1 MPRRVDTLVRPHLGT
16 LAIPSG
22 QRRAAAHHRLLA
34 RFEGERVL
42 GYALLLPAII
52 YIALLIGY
60 PFVLAVWIA
69 LTNQTVGSAN
79 PKFVGFDNFA
89 WAWENS
95 IFQTALRNTL
105 LLTFGTELVKML
117 LGTTLAFLL
126 VRPFRGRGVARALII
141 IPWAIPIAISVIAW
155 RWMFDS
161 QYSVINWVLVHA
173 GLISAS
179 AKPNYLGDPNLAL
192 WSVAAVNV
200 WRGVPFSA
208 IIVMAGLTSIPQD
221 LLEAAHLDG
230 ASFLQR
236 WRMVI
241 VPIIAPILFIALA
254 QLPARSA
261 SEAQA
266 KSGHDI
272 FGWFAQGGPRLY
284 DDLLVDLSDVVKQVG
299 EKNGG
304 WDRSAED
311 LCLVEGKWKGM
322 PDFLVPF
329 LSSYR
334 KDAWTTA
341 GLPNGPDTWDDLLK
355 GG

>member
-1 MPRRVDTLVRPHLGT
+1 
-16 LAIPSG
+16 
-22 QRRAAAHHRLLA
+22 LLA
-34 RFEGERVL
+34 RFEGERLL
-42 GYALLLPAII
+42 GYALLLPAIV
-52 YIALLIGY
+52 YIVALIGY

-79 PKFVGFDNFA
+79 AKFVGFDNFG

-105 LLTFGTELVKML
+105 LLTFGTELVKMV

-161 QYSVINWVLVHA
+161 QYSVINWALVHA
-173 GLISAS
+173 GLMSAS
-179 AKPNYLGDPNLAL
+179 AKPNYLGDPSIAL

-208 IIVMAGLTSIPQD
+208 IIVMAGLTAIPQD
-221 LLEAAHLDG
+221 LIEAAHLDG

-241 VPIIAPILFIALA
+241 VPIIAPILFIAL
-254 QLPARSA
+254 LFSVVFTLTDMTVVYLLT
-261 SEAQA
+261 
-266 KSGHDI
+266 G
-272 FGWFAQGGPRLY
+272 GGPVNSTHVLSSLAFQVGIRSTALSRGAAISLFLFPAV
-284 DDLLVDLSDVVKQVG
+284 LLVSFWLL
-299 EKNGG
+299 
-304 WDRSAED
+304 R
-311 LCLVEGKWKGM
+311 
-322 PDFLVPF
+322 
-329 LSSYR
+329 
-334 KDAWTTA
+334 
-341 GLPNGPDTWDDLLK
+341 LLK
-355 GG
+355 RRDI